1 MKYQNDGVHFDCVE
15 DGVPH
20 FGYVEERFADLQLLR
35 YRLEGFEQLSLCQK
49 QLVYYLSKATL
60 YGRDITFDQFG
71 KYNLRIRKMLE
82 AVYTDS
88 TVDHETDDFKAM
100 EIYLKRL
107 WFSNGIYHHYGCDKF
122 EPGFSPEWLEQVVNQ
137 IDVSKLPLKS
147 DESVSQ
153 LIAELSPVIFDKT
166 VLPKRVNKADG
177 EDLVVTSACNF
188 YDGVTQVESETYYQ
202 QKKDAAADDKQPVSY
217 GLNSTL
223 VKDDAGIHEVVWSAE
238 GRYANAI
245 RPIVYWLEKAKGVAE
260 NEKQARVI
268 GLLID
273 YYKTCVCST
282 TTVLSGLVNTRVG

>member
-1 MKYQNDGVHFDCVE
+1 MKYQDDGMRFD
-15 DGVPH
+15 
-20 FGYVEERFADLQLLR
+20 YVEERFADLQLLR

-49 QLVYYLSKATL
+49 KLVYYLSKATL

-88 TVDHETDDFKAM
+88 TIDHETDDFKAM

-122 EPGFSPEWLEQVVNQ
+122 EPGFSQEWLKQIVNK
-137 IDVSKLPLKS
+137 IEVSKLPLKS

-153 LIAELSPVIFDKT
+153 LIEELFPVIFDKT

-188 YDGVTQVESETYYQ
+188 YDGVTQVEAETYYQ
-202 QKKDAAADDKQPVSY
+202 QKKDEAADDKQPVSY
-217 GLNSTL
+217 GL
-223 VKDDAGIHEVVWSAE
+223 
-238 GRYANAI
+238 
-245 RPIVYWLEKAKGVAE
+245 
-260 NEKQARVI
+260 
-268 GLLID
+268 
-273 YYKTCVCST
+273 
-282 TTVLSGLVNTRVG
+282 